1 MELLKQ
7 QKILVLKKKMK
18 NSRGAAKQRYK
29 NQALQLLKR
38 RKMYDQQAGIIG
50 QQQFNVDQMSFTMDS
65 IKDTQ
70 TVVATMKETAKTM
83 KTQFEELNIDEVDDL
98 YDDMDDMMMDADEMN
113 EIMGRNMG
121 NMDEIDD
128 DELEAELDGLS
139 DLEDMEEPDYLE
151 ANDMPVVNAQETVTD
166 NNADAF
172 KLSSQR
178 AVNQET
184 IVTAPTVNNYY
195 NNGGGGGDRTTRDEV
210 QGAPFASLD
219 LQEYYAKM
227 GASRRS

>member
-1 MELLKQ
+1 MNRIFGTKKKKKEAPPAMSLDEVSSKMDKKSAHIDTKIAQLDKQ
-7 QKILVLKKKMK
+7 ILVLKKKMK
-18 NSRGAAKQRYK
+18 NSRGAAKARYK

-98 YDDMDDMMMDADEMN
+98 YDDMEDLMDDASEIN

-128 DELEAELDGLS
+128 DELEAELDGLDDDLLD
-139 DLEDMEEPDYLE
+139 DLENDEAPNYLDE
-151 ANDMPVVNAQETVTD
+151 DSMPVVNAQETVNNDGADGGKKETD
-166 NNADAF
+166 EFGLPIAA
-172 KLSSQR
+172 Q
-178 AVNQET
+178 
-184 IVTAPTVNNYY
+184 
-195 NNGGGGGDRTTRDEV
+195 
-210 QGAPFASLD
+210 
-219 LQEYYAKM
+219 
-227 GASRRS
+227 

>member
-1 MELLKQ
+1 MNRIFGSKKKKKEAPPAMSLDEVSAKMDKKSGHIDTKIAQLDK
-7 QKILVLKKKMK
+7 KILVLKKKMK

-50 QQQFNVDQMSFTMDS
+50 QQQFNVDQMSFTMDN

-166 NNADAF
+166 NNADAGE
-172 KLSSQR
+172 K
-178 AVNQET
+178 ET
-184 IVTAPTVNNYY
+184 DDFGLPVAA
-195 NNGGGGGDRTTRDEV
+195 
-210 QGAPFASLD
+210 Q
-219 LQEYYAKM
+219 
-227 GASRRS
+227 